1 MKDYQEYNQILY
13 SHLSGSFCYCT
24 FTNSIPYQHE
34 LDARTEERHQKL
46 LRDFELYIQRNK

>member
-1 MKDYQEYNQILY
+1 MRDYQEYNQILY
-13 SHLSGSFCYCT
+13 SHLSGSFCYGT